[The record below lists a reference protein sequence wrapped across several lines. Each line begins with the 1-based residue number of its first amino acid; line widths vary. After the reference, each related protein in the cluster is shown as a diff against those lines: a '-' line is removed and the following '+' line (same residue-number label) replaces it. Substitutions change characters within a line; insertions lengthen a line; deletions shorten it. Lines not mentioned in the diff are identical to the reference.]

1 MKMDNELKKEWLED
15 LNSENM
21 NNVDIKLLLEYFNDI
36 DSIDYLKDKY
46 SDLRKVLNKM
56 EDIVN

>member
-1 MKMDNELKKEWLED
+1 MDNELKKEWLED